1 MGRNLREV
9 THTSPFHSED
19 TEDQAVREPG
29 IVFVIIKK
37 GALGKAGKAIGGG
50 KGVGTLPPTHTHK
63 GCTAR
68 Q

>member
-37 GALGKAGKAIGGG
+37 GALWE
-50 KGVGTLPPTHTHK
+50 
-63 GCTAR
+63 R
-68 Q
+68 QEKQLEGEKELERVMGP